1 MEGYGRWLFLALFLA
16 LIILSMSDSW
26 FNDRK
31 EFWMHCLL
39 FVLIPI
45 SSVVIFGGAYFIYN
59 YW

>member
-1 MEGYGRWLFLALFLA
+1 MEGYGRWLFLALFLM
-16 LIILSMSDSW
+16 LIFFSMLESW
-26 FNDRK
+26 FKDRK

-45 SSVVIFGGAYFIYN
+45 ASVVIFGGAYFIYN